1 MRTTFDL
8 PEELLED
15 ARKAARLATKREA
28 VVAGL
33 RELLRKAKRE
43 DLRRLA
49 GRMDVR
55 LDLGKSRRRP
65 S

>member
-1 MRTTFDL
+1 MRTTLDI
-8 PEELLED
+8 PGTLLEE
-15 ARKAARLATKREA
+15 ARTAARLSTKREA

-33 RELLRKAKRE
+33 HELLRKAKRE

-49 GRMDVR
+49 GRID
-55 LDLGKSRRRP
+55 LKIDLGKARQRP

>member
-1 MRTTFDL
+1 MRTTL
-8 PEELLED
+8 EIPETLLEE
-15 ARKAARLATKREA
+15 ARKAARLSTKRET

-33 RELLRKAKRE
+33 NELLRKAKRE

-49 GRMDVR
+49 GRV
-55 LDLGKSRRRP
+55 DLKIDLRKSRQRP

>member
-33 RELLRKAKRE
+33 QELLRKTKRE

-49 GRMDVR
+49 GRVDVR
-55 LDLGKSRRRP
+55 VDLGKSRRRP

>member
-33 RELLRKAKRE
+33 QELLRKAKRE

-49 GRMDVR
+49 GRMDLRV
-55 LDLGKSRRRP
+55 DLRKSRRRP

>member
-33 RELLRKAKRE
+33 QELLRKAKRE

-49 GRMDVR
+49 GRMDIHV
-55 LDLGKSRRRP
+55 DLGKSRRRP